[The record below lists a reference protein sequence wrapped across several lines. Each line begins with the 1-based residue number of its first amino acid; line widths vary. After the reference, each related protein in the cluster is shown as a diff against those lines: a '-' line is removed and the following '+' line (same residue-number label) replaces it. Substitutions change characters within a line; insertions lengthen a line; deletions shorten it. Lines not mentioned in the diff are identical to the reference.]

1 MVTRLLFD
9 LEGGLSLSSDILQLA
24 WIETDWDF
32 NILSYGNEFFR
43 NTSPIEQK
51 ETSIHRLSQEI
62 LWKKTEKY
70 FQSEIPNLPLF
81 FRDNPT
87 QYITYTRFDIEKTKL
102 QALKVG
108 LVLDFGEEVTSL
120 RKMPKPF
127 NSFDAFLKS
136 GSKLTDNLNDVDK
149 IEVSK
154 VLSELGE
161 KNIGAH
167 DALYDSV
174 ALLVVTKRWYY
185 GS

>member
-9 LEGGLSLSSDILQLA
+9 LEGGLVLSSDILQLA

-32 NILSYGNEFFR
+32 RVLSYGNEFFR
-43 NTSPIEQK
+43 NTVPIEQK
-51 ETSIHRLSQEI
+51 ETSIHGLSQEF
-62 LWKKTEKY
+62 LWSKTEKY

-81 FRDNPT
+81 FRNIPT
-87 QYITYTRFDIEKTKL
+87 QYITYTRFDIEKTKF

-108 LVLDFGEEVTSL
+108 ILLDFGEEVTSL
-120 RKMPKPF
+120 RKKPKIA

-136 GSKLTDNLNDVDK
+136 GKKLTENLTETDQK
-149 IEVSK
+149 EIEK
-154 VLSELGE
+154 VLHELGE

-167 DALYDSV
+167 DALYDTV
-174 ALLVVTKRWYY
+174 ALLAVTKRWYY

>member
-51 ETSIHRLSQEI
+51 ETSIHGLSQEM
-62 LWKKTEKY
+62 LWKRTEKY

-81 FRDNPT
+81 FRDIPT

-108 LVLDFGEEVTSL
+108 IPLDFGDEVTSL
-120 RKMPKPF
+120 RKKPKVA

-136 GSKLTDNLNDVDK
+136 GKKLTDNLTNTDNVE
-149 IEVSK
+149 IEN
-154 VLSELGE
+154 VLLQLGE
-161 KNIGAH
+161 KSVGAH
-167 DALYDSV
+167 DALYDSA
-174 ALLVVTKRWYY
+174 ALLVVTKRWFN

>member
-9 LEGGLSLSSDILQLA
+9 LEGGLALTSDILQLA

-51 ETSIHRLSQEI
+51 ETSIHGLSQEM
-62 LWKKTEKY
+62 LWEKTEKY

-87 QYITYTRFDIEKTKL
+87 QYITYTTFDIEKTKL

-108 LVLDFGEEVTSL
+108 MILDFGVKVTSL
-120 RKMPKPF
+120 RRKPDPF

-136 GSKLTDNLNDVDK
+136 GKKLTDNLNEVDK
-149 IEVSK
+149 KEIANT
-154 VLSELGE
+154 LAQLGE

-167 DALYDSV
+167 DALYDSI
-174 ALLVVTKRWYY
+174 ALFVVTKRWYH
-185 GS
+185 GT

>member
-9 LEGGLSLSSDILQLA
+9 LEGGLALSSDILQLA

-51 ETSIHRLSQEI
+51 ETSIHGLSQEM

-81 FRDNPT
+81 FREVPT
-87 QYITYTRFDIEKTKL
+87 QHITYTRFDIEKIKL

-108 LVLDFGEEVTSL
+108 IVLDFGVEVTSL
-120 RKMPKPF
+120 RRKPKPF
-127 NSFDAFLKS
+127 NSFDAFLKA
-136 GSKLTDNLNDVDK
+136 GNKLTDNLNSNDK
-149 IEVSK
+149 EEVSR
-154 VLSELGE
+154 VIASLGE
-161 KNIGAH
+161 KDIGAH

-174 ALLVVTKRWYY
+174 ALLVVTKRWYN

>member
-1 MVTRLLFD
+1 M
-9 LEGGLSLSSDILQLA
+9 SSDILQLA
-24 WIETDWDF
+24 WVETDWDF
-32 NILSYGNEFFR
+32 NILSIGNEFFR

-51 ETSIHRLSQEI
+51 ETSIHGLSQEI

-87 QYITYTRFDIEKTKL
+87 QYITYTPFDIEKTKL

-108 LVLDFGEEVTSL
+108 LILDFGTEVTSL
-120 RKMPKPF
+120 RRIPKPF

-136 GSKLTDNLNDVDK
+136 GKKLTDNLNESDK
-149 IEVSK
+149 IEIAK
-154 VLSELGE
+154 VLAHLG
-161 KNIGAH
+161 KDNLGAH

-174 ALLVVTKRWYY
+174 ALFVVTKRWYH